1 MKILAVGGGSGGHV
15 TPVVAVLRELR
26 KTHAGD
32 YLEIRFWCD
41 QKFAPQAK
49 SIIHHFDKGVKVETI
64 VAGKLRR
71 YHTLP
76 WWRQLLRPFSILL
89 PNIRD
94 AFLVGIGFFQSIVK
108 LQMWR
113 PDIIFTKGGFVC
125 LPVGL
130 AARILKIP
138 LVIHDS
144 DTHPGLTNRILARF
158 ADAIATGAPLKYYS
172 YPKEKTTYV
181 GTPVS
186 DEFQPVSEEEKIQLK
201 KDLGF
206 DAKRPLVVVTGG
218 GLGAQSIND
227 AVVKRIHE
235 LLDITS
241 LVLVSGIK
249 QYDDV
254 KVLTPQDDLRY
265 QLHPFISGNMKD
277 YLAAADIVVA
287 RAGATTI
294 LELAA
299 LAKPTILVPS
309 PYLTGGHQLKN
320 AAAYAEDGG
329 VEVIDE
335 LELTANPQLLVDTIT
350 TLLANKMRLQKMGK
364 LFYAHSKPDAAK
376 DMAVIIDEIYKVQK
390 GR

>member
-1 MKILAVGGGSGGHV
+1 M
-15 TPVVAVLRELR
+15 LRELR
-26 KTHAGD
+26 KSHAND
-32 YLEIRFWCD
+32 YLEVRFWCD
-41 QKFAPQAK
+41 HKFTPQAK
-49 SIIHHFDKGVKVETI
+49 SIIHHFDKGIKVETI
-64 VAGKLRR
+64 IAGKLRR

-94 AFLVGIGFFQSIVK
+94 IFLVGIGFLQSLVK
-108 LQMWR
+108 LRSWR

-130 AARILKIP
+130 AAHILKIP

-158 ADAIATGAPLKYYS
+158 ADAIATGAPLKYYT
-172 YPKEKTTYV
+172 YPQEKSIYV
-181 GTPVS
+181 GTPVGE
-186 DEFQPVSEEEKIQLK
+186 EFQPVSSEGQKRLK
-201 KDLGF
+201 VELGF
-206 DAKRPLVVVTGG
+206 DMKRPLVVVTGG
-218 GLGAQSIND
+218 GLGAQNIND
-227 AVVKRIHE
+227 AVIKRIHE
-235 LLDITS
+235 LLEITS
-241 LVLVSGIK
+241 LVLVSGVR

-254 KVLTPQDDLRY
+254 KILTPQDNPHY

-329 VEVIDE
+329 VEVINE
-335 LELTANPQLLVDTIT
+335 LELAASPQLIVDTIT
-350 TLLANKMRLQKMGK
+350 TMLANPQKMQRMGRA
-364 LFYAHSKPDAAK
+364 FHAHAKPNAAK
-376 DMAVIIDEIYKVQK
+376 DMADVIDRVYEASQK
-390 GR
+390 GS